1 MATTDNSG
9 TWTVKWTSSNLFGYT
24 FKHRVTATSM
34 DTAHV
39 LYNLL
44 LNARKGNVRVLD
56 PAGRAWDPSMRPPAP
71 DADA

>member
-1 MATTDNSG
+1 MSTPDNSA
-9 TWTVKWTSSNLFGYT
+9 TWTVTWASNNLWG
-24 FKHRVTATSM
+24 RVFSHQVTTGEQ

-44 LNARKGNVRVLD
+44 RNARKARVEVRD
-56 PAGRAWDPSMRPPAP
+56 PAGRPWDPSMRPPAP